1 MGIMLPKTLRRIG
14 QIYFKAIE
22 WLGAYL
28 IVLVALSM
36 LEMAFS
42 RTVFHFAWSA
52 LDKINVIAIIWACL
66 LLAGPLVKT
75 EGHIAVNY
83 FSSRLTGL
91 RLYFLKLFI
100 NVALLVTFVIV
111 AYYGFFAFKGLYE
124 TGSIYPAEID
134 IPQWLT
140 RLPVFLGMVLGLPF
154 VLHALINSITSLYGE
169 FKKKKEEN
177 KS

>member
-1 MGIMLPKTLRRIG
+1 MTSAILKKIG
-14 QIYFKAIE
+14 RIYFKALE
-22 WLGAYL
+22 WIGAYL
-28 IVLVALSM
+28 IVLIALSM

-42 RTVFHFAWSA
+42 RTVFHFPWSA
-52 LDKINVIAIIWACL
+52 LDRINMIAIIWACF

-75 EGHIAVNY
+75 EGHVAVNY
-83 FSSRLTGL
+83 FPLKLTGL

-100 NVALLVTFVIV
+100 NIALLATFVIV

-124 TGSIYPAEID
+124 TGTIYPAEID

-154 VLHALINSITSLYGE
+154 VLHPLINSVTAICGE
-169 FKKKKEEN
+169 FKKKKGGN

>member
-1 MGIMLPKTLRRIG
+1 M
-14 QIYFKAIE
+14 
-22 WLGAYL
+22 
-28 IVLVALSM
+28 LVALSM

-42 RTVFHFAWSA
+42 RTVFHFPWSA
-52 LDKINVIAIIWACL
+52 LDRINIIAMIWACF

-83 FSSRLTGL
+83 FPSRLTGL

-100 NVALLVTFVIV
+100 NIALLATFVIV
-111 AYYGFFAFKGLYE
+111 AYYGFVTFISLYE
-124 TGSIYPAEID
+124 CGTIYPAEID

-154 VLHALINSITSLYGE
+154 VLHALINSVTSIHGE
-169 FKKKKEEN
+169 LKKKKKGKK